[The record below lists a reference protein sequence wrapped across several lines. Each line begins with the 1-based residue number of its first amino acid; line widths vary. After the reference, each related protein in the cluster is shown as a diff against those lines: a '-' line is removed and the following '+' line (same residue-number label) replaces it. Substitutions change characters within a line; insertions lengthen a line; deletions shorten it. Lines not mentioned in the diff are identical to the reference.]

1 MEVAVTEYL
10 DVADK
15 IIKRGGPEVSE
26 YEYLKEVP
34 KGIADSSMDEQLEIF
49 NTLKPILDLDTIV
62 GHMFHKPHG
71 YAGDF
76 ELIDR
81 IYCQRN
87 STDENLYKWDKFFH
101 TLEGA
106 EAVRNR
112 TLYFKDL
119 VNKTADKHGSA
130 LVLNLGSGPC
140 RDLNEY
146 LETNLDQT
154 VRFECLDM
162 DETAIEYGKVVCD
175 NFSDQIEFINKNALT
190 FSPDYQY
197 ELIWSAGLFDYFNDK
212 IFVRLVRRIYTLVK
226 NGGELVIG
234 NFSTYNPSR
243 VFMEVYG
250 QWFLHHRNEETLTE
264 LAVKAG
270 VPRELIEVSKEDVG
284 VNLFLHLKK

>member
-1 MEVAVTEYL
+1 
-10 DVADK
+10 
-15 IIKRGGPEVSE
+15 
-26 YEYLKEVP
+26 
-34 KGIADSSMDEQLEIF
+34 
-49 NTLKPILDLDTIV
+49 
-62 GHMFHKPHG
+62 MFHKPYG

-87 STDENLYKWDKFFH
+87 STDKNLYKWDKFFH

-106 EAVRNR
+106 QAVRNR
-112 TLYFKDL
+112 TKYFKDL
-119 VNKTADKHGSA
+119 VSETANKHGNA
-130 LVLNLGSGPC
+130 RVLNLGSGPC

-146 LETNLDQT
+146 LETSSDQS

-162 DETAIEYGKVVCD
+162 DKTAIEYGEVVCD
-175 NFSDQIEFINKNALT
+175 NFSDHIEFINKNALT
-190 FSPDYQY
+190 FNPNYKY

-212 IFVRLVRRIYTLVK
+212 IFVRLVRRIYALVK

-250 QWFLHHRNEETLTE
+250 QWFLHHRNEETLIE
-264 LAVKAG
+264 LAIKAG
-270 VPRELIEVSKEDVG
+270 VPRELIKVSKEEIG
-284 VNLFLHLKK
+284 VNLFLHLKKK

>member
-1 MEVAVTEYL
+1 MEVAVAEYL
-10 DVADK
+10 EVADK

-26 YEYLKEVP
+26 YEYLKQVP

-87 STDENLYKWDKFFH
+87 STDESLYKWDKFFH

-146 LETNLDQT
+146 LETNPDQA

-162 DETAIEYGKVVCD
+162 DKIAIEYGKVVCD

-212 IFVRLVRRIYTLVK
+212 IFIRLVRRIYALVK

-250 QWFLHHRNEETLTE
+250 QWFLHHRNEKTLTE